1 MLESIINE
9 PIAELLKIF
18 LLLFI
23 GTVAGFINVG
33 AGGGSILTLPVLIF
47 LGMDGAL
54 ANGTNRLSVMTQNFF
69 AISSFRQ
76 QGMHDFKTSFQMSL
90 FTLPGAVAGAFLSI
104 KLDNIWFERVLAIV
118 MIFVVLSMIF
128 NGSRSSSKKISSMAN
143 KKILLYFSLFGI
155 GFYGGFIQVGVGLLF
170 LVALFHLSDMNLLH
184 VNMHKVFIILI
195 YTLPVLGI
203 FIVTRNVDWGYGIIL
218 SAGTAFGAWWGA
230 RVNVQRGEKI
240 TRCVLAISVLLM
252 SGKLLGIF

>member
-76 QGMHDFKTSFQMSL
+76 QGCMIS
-90 FTLPGAVAGAFLSI
+90 
-104 KLDNIWFERVLAIV
+104 KLVFRCHYLHC
-118 MIFVVLSMIF
+118 
-128 NGSRSSSKKISSMAN
+128 
-143 KKILLYFSLFGI
+143 
-155 GFYGGFIQVGVGLLF
+155 
-170 LVALFHLSDMNLLH
+170 LVPS
-184 VNMHKVFIILI
+184 
-195 YTLPVLGI
+195 
-203 FIVTRNVDWGYGIIL
+203 
-218 SAGTAFGAWWGA
+218 
-230 RVNVQRGEKI
+230 
-240 TRCVLAISVLLM
+240 
-252 SGKLLGIF
+252 